1 MQLYIAGGVHEH
13 GRNCFL
19 IRSDEFNIM
28 LDCGVNVNEEDIYPH
43 LSKEDII
50 NTRYLFLSH
59 SHKDHTGA
67 ITWIIEQ
74 GFNGYIIASKET
86 FKQINLDYS
95 KMVNIEEKRSLPI
108 DYIYGKSGH
117 CVSSVWYLI
126 TINNKNI
133 LYTGD
138 YIENTLVYK
147 CDWIRN
153 INADMAIIDC
163 TYGYNNAS
171 YQQYCKTLETITNKL
186 SNNSILFPVPKSG
199 RGIEL
204 LKLFDK
210 LNVNIF
216 ADDNFINS
224 LNIDHWYNDAIF
236 KHLVTKYTDQKG
248 IIFISD
254 PQLLKE
260 ESQRIANKVL
270 EEKGHIIVTGTIDE
284 NTYASKLIKENKM
297 MQLRNPV
304 HQNYDQFLF
313 LTSNNNFKQAI
324 AFHSASFEYPQ
335 TIEF

>member
-1 MQLYIAGGVHEH
+1 MKITLKNISKSFNNKEVIHPCNIVIEDGKFTTLLGPSVCGKTTLLRIIAG
-13 GRNCFL
+13 L
-19 IRSDEFNIM
+19 
-28 LDCGVNVNEEDIYPH
+28 
-43 LSKEDII
+43 
-50 NTRYLFLSH
+50 
-59 SHKDHTGA
+59 
-67 ITWIIEQ
+67 
-74 GFNGYIIASKET
+74 ET
-86 FKQINLDYS
+86 FKQINIDYP
-95 KMVNIEEKRSLPI
+95 KMINIEEKRSLPI

-248 IIFISD
+248 LIFISD

-260 ESQRIANKVL
+260 ES
-270 EEKGHIIVTGTIDE
+270 
-284 NTYASKLIKENKM
+284 
-297 MQLRNPV
+297 
-304 HQNYDQFLF
+304 
-313 LTSNNNFKQAI
+313 
-324 AFHSASFEYPQ
+324 
-335 TIEF
+335 